1 MKKFLKVLVIIVL
14 VVGAVAGTCYFFY
27 SHMRDQIDASA
38 SVSEFVYGVKNKDF
52 DAKIERVNGLANSR
66 FDLIITTDSKMNEM
80 TTILNYYLI
89 HAKEKGIDED
99 RIVDRLDAI
108 YSLQDS
114 IDAIMDEYIVK
125 CDSASFD
132 RMTGSNE
139 LYDALSSY
147 MVAYADLMNIINS
160 EIVNIL
166 PYANADIKFSMI
178 DLYINIVTNTFTN
191 VTNNINGLRQIANS
205 ANINLVNTYLQFKN
219 GYLDTNNSSAS
230 DYSYLN
236 NNFIEYYSQCNET
249 DLAADFARIVNNTTS
264 IDNNSTNEQRVAYY
278 FREIF
283 GM

>member
-1 MKKFLKVLVIIVL
+1 MKKFLKTLVIIVL

-27 SHMRDQIDASA
+27 SHMREQIDASA
-38 SVSEFVYGVKNKDF
+38 SVGEFVYGVKNKDF

-66 FDLIITTDSKMNEM
+66 FDLIITTDSKMREM

-89 HAKEKGIDED
+89 NAKEKSVDED
-99 RIVDRLDAI
+99 RIVDRLNDI
-108 YSLQDS
+108 YSLQDR
-114 IDAIMDEYIVK
+114 IDDVMDEYIVK

-132 RMTGSNE
+132 RMAGSNE
-139 LYDALSSY
+139 LYDALCSY

-160 EIVNIL
+160 EIVDVL
-166 PYANADIKFSMI
+166 PYANADINFSMI
-178 DLYINIVTNTFTN
+178 DLYVNVVTNTFTN

-205 ANINLVNTYLQFKN
+205 ANINLVNTYLKFEDGRLN
-219 GYLDTNNSSAS
+219 TGNSSFG

-236 NNFIEYYSQCNET
+236 NNFIKYYSQCNKT
-249 DLAADFARIVNNTTS
+249 DLASDFARLVNNTTS
-264 IDNNSTNEQRVAYY
+264 IANNSTNEQRAAYY